1 MVENV
6 TDALSNCDADFTDRL
21 LNAITNKFKSTRQFS
36 LASGI
41 PASSLAQY
49 LKGISEPTRPVLC
62 AMARVLDVNLSWLAT
77 GKEAVSS
84 ATSVQAL
91 DSELLEEIIELVDS
105 HFKFEKARIK
115 SSLITKIYAYILKK
129 RAEREASKE
138 KDTAEIIDLIEVLKA
153 AV

>member
-1 MVENV
+1 MNSDVNELAERIRVCVGKVGNG
-6 TDALSNCDADFTDRL
+6 ADFCRL
-21 LNAITNKFKSTRQFS
+21 T
-36 LASGI
+36 GI
-41 PASSLAQY
+41 NRRTLDYY
-49 LKGISEPTRPVLC
+49 L
-62 AMARVLDVNLSWLAT
+62 
-77 GKEAVSS
+77 S
-84 ATSVQAL
+84 ATSEPKASTLAQIATAANVSLDWLILGTESKKEMSVSAEATPAL
-91 DSELLEEIIELVDS
+91 DAELLEEIIELVDS

>member
-1 MVENV
+1 M
-6 TDALSNCDADFTDRL
+6 
-21 LNAITNKFKSTRQFS
+21 
-36 LASGI
+36 
-41 PASSLAQY
+41 AQ
-49 LKGISEPTRPVLC
+49 VLG
-62 AMARVLDVNLSWLAT
+62 VDVSWLAT
-77 GKEAVSS
+77 GKETATAVAS
-84 ATSVQAL
+84 AQAL
-91 DSELLEEIIELVDS
+91 DAELLEEIIELVDS

>member
-6 TDALSNCDADFTDRL
+6 TDALSNCDDDFPDRL

-36 LASGI
+36 LASSI

-49 LKGISEPTRPVLC
+49 LKGVSEPTRPVLC
-62 AMARVLDVNLSWLAT
+62 AMAQVLGVNVSWLAT
-77 GKEAVSS
+77 GKETATAVAS
-84 ATSVQAL
+84 AQAL
-91 DSELLEEIIELVDS
+91 DAELLEEIIELVDS